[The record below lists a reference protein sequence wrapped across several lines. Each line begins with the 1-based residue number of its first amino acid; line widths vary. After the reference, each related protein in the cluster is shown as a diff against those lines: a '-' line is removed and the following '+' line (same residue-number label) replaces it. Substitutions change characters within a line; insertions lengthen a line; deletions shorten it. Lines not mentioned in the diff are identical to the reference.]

1 MRGRNFTDCI
11 DLRELTNVVLFVQE
25 SSSSR
30 RCASYCGGG
39 REFPHTLV
47 YTVPGRWLIG
57 GVCGVGGEHIRVL
70 GGMGVREQS
79 LVVYFLVCVQI
90 YQIPQFKL
98 VFSVRNFS
106 SAPKTLMDSGPT
118 PLQT

>member
-47 YTVPGRWLIG
+47 YTVPGRWVIG
-57 GVCGVGGEHIRVL
+57 GVCGVGGERIRVL
-70 GGMGVREQS
+70 GDGCEGTIVSCVLSCVCADLSDPTIQIGVFCEELFICSQ
-79 LVVYFLVCVQI
+79 
-90 YQIPQFKL
+90 
-98 VFSVRNFS
+98 N
-106 SAPKTLMDSGPT
+106 TNG
-118 PLQT
+118 